1 MAAAAGDLL
10 LAGFPEFFPE
20 TGDVALEVDGT
31 GFSILLGAETGRASG
46 GLCLGE
52 GGVAWSRIVSGS
64 SWRTMADCGGVCA
77 SDCWVDWVMIWLY
90 GSSESM
96 ETRCAAF
103 SAAAKELS
111 DEELMLRSLLR
122 PIATDSVEIEFQ
134 ALRHRGK
141 VR

>member
-1 MAAAAGDLL
+1 MAAAAGDS
-10 LAGFPEFFPE
+10 LADFPEFFPE
-20 TGDVALEVDGT
+20 MGDVALEVDGT

-111 DEELMLRSLLR
+111 DEELMLRSLTR